1 MAVNSELKATRDGYG
16 EALLELGKTN
26 PKVFAL
32 SADLADS
39 TRALKFRDAYPN
51 RYIEVGIA
59 EQNLIGVA
67 SGLSVVGLI
76 PFASSFG
83 CFMIR
88 AADHIRVTVAYGNL
102 NVKIVTTHNG
112 VTTGED
118 GASAQMMED
127 LGFFCALP
135 NMTVI
140 VPADAHQAYMATLAA
155 ANHVGPL
162 YLRLGREPMPSV
174 TSKGDTFE
182 IGKAHVLREGND
194 VTIVACGIMVAQAL
208 KAASSLQPQ
217 GISAR
222 VMNLHT
228 LKPFNE
234 DALVKAAKETG
245 AFVTA
250 EEHQLFGGL
259 GSAVAQAVAKHH
271 PIPIE
276 YVAMPDTFGKSGKGR
291 ELMET
296 YGLTA
301 QAIAEAARRVMHK
314 R

>member
-16 EALLELGKTN
+16 EALLQLGKTN

-39 TRALKFRDAYPN
+39 TRAVGFRDAYPN

-67 SGLSVVGLI
+67 SGLSIVGCI

-127 LGFFCALP
+127 LGYFLSLP
-135 NMTVI
+135 NMTVV
-140 VPADAHQAYMATLAA
+140 VPADANQAYLATLAA
-155 ANHVGPL
+155 ATHVGPL

-174 TSKGDTFE
+174 TSKDDAFE

-194 VTIVACGIMVAQAL
+194 VTIVACGSMVAQAL
-208 KAASSLQPQ
+208 KAASSLQLQ

-228 LKPFNE
+228 LKPLDE
-234 DALVKAAKETG
+234 AVLKTAAETG
-245 AFVTA
+245 ALVTA
-250 EEHQLFGGL
+250 EEHQRFGGL
-259 GSAVAQAVAKHH
+259 GSLVAQAVAKHH

-276 YVAMPDTFGKSGKGR
+276 YVAMPDTFGKSGRGR

-301 QAIAEAARRVMHK
+301 QAIAEAARRVIH
-314 R
+314 RR